1 MFKTGL
7 VRPHSARFEL
17 SVASGALF
25 PYILLNLPSARSQV
39 RLRHTS
45 HSFQPNDTPHI
56 KKVQKKNAQPKLN
69 VLHMINQA

>member
-17 SVASGALF
+17 SVTSGAF
-25 PYILLNLPSARSQV
+25 SPIFSNLPLARSQV

-56 KKVQKKNAQPKLN
+56 KKVQKKERPAE
-69 VLHMINQA
+69 AERSSYD